1 MPAQYPLL
9 LSTIAVILIGLSATL
24 MIREPQNTRKAKP
37 LFVGFF
43 VSSLILNFHLIHV
56 PDFHAPWEHMVVDV
70 LFMLNIA
77 LLSIGITIRF
87 NKCYIERSYYL
98 FLSGYL
104 TFYLFGPYYPILPVL
119 FGLINTL
126 LIIWMVLTRDPKP
139 NIADFGLVVTL
150 FIWFGILLYDVS
162 THTPGRAPD
171 FFGQQMVTNLIFVPA
186 FMSGISV
193 FILASYMMDSHI
205 LLERLAS
212 KDELTDMLN
221 RRGLFEQITTQ
232 LSYLKRKK
240 QPASVIIADIDHF
253 KNINDTYG
261 HEAGD
266 KAIRQ
271 FASVIKHVVR
281 EYDISARYGGE
292 EFVIFLPG
300 ANAETAFKVAERIR
314 LKCESGKLVY
324 RNNTIVFTA
333 SFGVAQFQFDKKI
346 EMSIHTADEA
356 LYTSKL
362 TGRNKVSIK

>member
-9 LSTIAVILIGLSATL
+9 LSAMVVILIGLSATL
-24 MIREPQNTRKAKP
+24 MIREQENSRKAKP
-37 LFVGFF
+37 FF
-43 VSSLILNFHLIHV
+43 IWYFITSLILNFILIHV
-56 PDFHAPWEHMVVDV
+56 PKFYTAWQHIILDI
-70 LFMLNIA
+70 LFIANIA
-77 LLSIGITIRF
+77 LLFIGIAARF
-87 NKCYIERSYYL
+87 CKCNIERFYYI
-98 FLSGYL
+98 FLIAYL
-104 TFYLFGPYYPILPVL
+104 LLHLFGPYFPILPVL
-119 FGLINTL
+119 FGLVNTIL
-126 LIIWMVLTRDPKP
+126 VIWIVLTRDPKP
-139 NIADFGLVVTL
+139 NKADFGLVITL
-150 FIWFGILLYDVS
+150 AMWFGVLLYDVL
-162 THTPGRAPD
+162 THVPGNTPD
-171 FFGQQMVTNLIFVPA
+171 FFSQQMVTNLIFVPA
-186 FMSGISV
+186 YICGISI
-193 FILASYMMDSHI
+193 FLLTSYMMDSNT

-212 KDELTDMLN
+212 KDELTDMFN

-232 LSYLKRKK
+232 ISYLKRKK
-240 QPASVIIADIDHF
+240 QPAAVIIADIDHF

-300 ANAETAFKVAERIR
+300 ANTKTAFKVAERIR

-324 RNNTIVFTA
+324 KNNTIVFTA